1 MTTFDFKVKID
12 ADSNEEAK
20 AILQAMFDLMKTTR
34 SELST
39 ADFIDFAKKIKAK
52 PSLVRKAK
60 MFI

>member
-1 MTTFDFKVKID
+1 MTTFEFKVKID

-39 ADFIDFAKKIKAK
+39 EDFIDFAKKIKAK

>member
-1 MTTFDFKVKID
+1 MKTFEFKVNIV
-12 ADSNEEAK
+12 AQSPEEAK
-20 AILQAMFDLMKTTR
+20 AVLEAMFDVMKTTR
-34 SELST
+34 NELST

>member
-1 MTTFDFKVKID
+1 MTTFEFKVKID